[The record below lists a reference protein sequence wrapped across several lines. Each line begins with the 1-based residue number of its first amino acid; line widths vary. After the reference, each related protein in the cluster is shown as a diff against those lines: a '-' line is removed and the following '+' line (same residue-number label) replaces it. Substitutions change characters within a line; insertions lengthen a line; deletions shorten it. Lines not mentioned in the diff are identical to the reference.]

1 MTKQRKMRAETRD
14 QTAAVSAFRFLL
26 SALFFLSSTALAQQ
40 PPNPPL
46 RLGEMLLNLP
56 SPRVLTAERGEVR
69 FTHRFQTPINDGDGH
84 SLWGIDGSA
93 DIGLGL
99 SWSPNDRW
107 LFSLFRS
114 DVLDDYEI
122 ATKFVVFEEPQF
134 PLAISLRGGVDWRT
148 ERDLDD
154 RLSGFAQAIL
164 ARRIGSR
171 AEVFVIPS
179 FVTEAGPFDHAFN
192 VPVGFAWSIYPHL
205 SLIAE
210 IVPENTDVPDQID
223 SSFAWT
229 IGLKRAIGGHY
240 FEILLGNTRATN
252 VDQYVPSTFLGT
264 GLEAGDVHLGFNIER
279 RFGTSR
285 R

>member
-1 MTKQRKMRAETRD
+1 MIEMRGQRAERRERRRF
-14 QTAAVSAFRFLL
+14 SAFCFLF
-26 SALFFLSSTALAQQ
+26 SALFFLSPTVSAQH

-56 SPRVLTAERGEVR
+56 TPRVLTAERGEVR
-69 FTHRFQTPINDGDGH
+69 FTHRFQTPINDGDAH
-84 SLWGIDGSA
+84 SLWGLDGSA

-99 SWSPNDRW
+99 SWSPNNRW

-114 DVLDDYEI
+114 DVLDDYEL
-122 ATKFVVFEEPQF
+122 ATKFVLFEERQSPV
-134 PLAISLRGGVDWRT
+134 AVSLRGGVDWRT

-164 ARRIGSR
+164 ARRFGAR
-171 AEVFVIPS
+171 TEVFVIPS
-179 FVTEAGPFDHAFN
+179 FVTDTGPFDHAFN
-192 VPVGFAWSIYPHL
+192 IPLGVAWSIYPHL

-210 IVPENTDVPDQID
+210 FVPENGDVPEDID

-229 IGLKRAIGGHY
+229 VGLKRAIGGHY
-240 FEILLGNTRATN
+240 FEIMLGNTRSTN